1 MKLKKYIVAGLIG
14 IVSLGSCTYL
24 DKEPDTEI
32 DIDMVFENK
41 TKVESW
47 LANVYS
53 RIPNPGNDWL
63 NTYGWE
69 VFADDLTASARW
81 QQWDLAQYHQDFW
94 WMDTEYTMGRKFL
107 GWSSE
112 KNTSGLYFYRTCTCI
127 T

>member
-1 MKLKKYIVAGLIG
+1 
-14 IVSLGSCTYL
+14 
-24 DKEPDTEI
+24 
-32 DIDMVFENK
+32 MVFENK

-81 QQWDLAQYHQDFW
+81 QQWGLAQYHQDFLVDGHRIHNGQEISG
-94 WMDTEYTMGRKFL
+94 MVFR
-107 GWSSE
+107 E
-112 KNTSGLYFYRTCTCI
+112 KIRQAYIFYRTCTRI
-127 T
+127 A

>member
-1 MKLKKYIVAGLIG
+1 MSLKKYIFAGLIG

-81 QQWDLAQYHQDFW
+81 QQWDW
-94 WMDTEYTMGRKFL
+94 PNITMGGQFL
-107 GWSSE
+107 GWSSSE
-112 KNTSGLYFYRTCTCI
+112 NTPGLHIY
-127 T
+127 

>member
-1 MKLKKYIVAGLIG
+1 MSLKKYIFAGLIG

-81 QQWDLAQYHQDFW
+81 QQWDWPENIRPRQPSFP
-94 WMDTEYTMGRKFL
+94 EGNSR
-107 GWSSE
+107 GWPWQE
-112 KNTSGLYFYRTCTCI
+112 PL
-127 T
+127 

>member
-69 VFADDLTASARW
+69 VFGTGPISPR
-81 QQWDLAQYHQDFW
+81 
-94 WMDTEYTMGRKFL
+94 FL
-107 GWSSE
+107 VDGHRIHNGQEISGMVFRE
-112 KNTSGLYFYRTCTCI
+112 KYVRLIFL
-127 T
+127 

>member
-81 QQWDLAQYHQDFW
+81 QQWD
-94 WMDTEYTMGRKFL
+94 GPISPRFL
-107 GWSSE
+107 VDGHRIHNGQEISGMVFRE
-112 KNTSGLYFYRTCTCI
+112 KYVRLIFL
-127 T
+127 

>member
-69 VFADDLTASARW
+69 VFADDLTASG
-81 QQWDLAQYHQDFW
+81 LAQYHQDFW

-112 KNTSGLYFYRTCTCI
+112 KNTSGLYFYRTCTRI

>member
-81 QQWDLAQYHQDFW
+81 QQ
-94 WMDTEYTMGRKFL
+94 
-107 GWSSE
+107 
-112 KNTSGLYFYRTCTCI
+112 C
-127 T
+127 

>member
-47 LANVYS
+47 LA
-53 RIPNPGNDWL
+53 
-63 NTYGWE
+63 
-69 VFADDLTASARW
+69 
-81 QQWDLAQYHQDFW
+81 
-94 WMDTEYTMGRKFL
+94 K
-107 GWSSE
+107 
-112 KNTSGLYFYRTCTCI
+112 CI
-127 T
+127 QPYP